1 VGNIDVGDRVQI
13 IKTSQENKKQLLK
26 FGQLILLADG
36 TNCVVALDDGS
47 VATVDIG
54 VLKKIQ

>member
-1 VGNIDVGDRVQI
+1 MDNINAGDRVQI
-13 IKTSQENKKQLLK
+13 VKTSPDNKKQLLK
-26 FGQLILLADG
+26 FGRLILVADG

-54 VLKKIQ
+54 ELKKIE